1 MSDKQSFTREEYLA
15 DVRGANGTRAQWF
28 HLMLQEAEK
37 HGIDPDEFCKATIYA
52 FGVER
57 GRKYAVCEGN
67 RGVHEMSAA
76 LKRRFNFET
85 VAPIRDRAFE
95 MELVEKTD
103 ERGLLRFHH
112 CPLAAT
118 WRSMGLSEE
127 RVAELCR
134 LACYSDFARA
144 DSANVNL
151 EFGSQIG
158 AGDETCD
165 LIFTPKAEKDGE

>member
-1 MSDKQSFTREEYLA
+1 MSDKQTFTREEYLK
-15 DVRGANGTRAQWF
+15 DVRAANGTRAQWF

-37 HGIDPDEFCKATIYA
+37 HGIDPDEFCEATIYA

-57 GRKYAVCEGN
+57 GRKYGVCGGN
-67 RGVHEMSAA
+67 PGKMAEMLYNS
-76 LKRRFNFET
+76 NGQD
-85 VAPIRDRAFE
+85 VFE
-95 MELVEKTD
+95 MELVEKSD

-118 WRSMGLSEE
+118 WRSMGLPEE

-134 LACYSDFARA
+134 LACYSDHARA
-144 DSANVNL
+144 DSAGVNL
-151 EFGSQIG
+151 EFGAQIG

-165 LIFTPKAEKDGE
+165 LIFTPGAEKDGE